1 MPAALPGMDCHDV
14 RESLSAALDGETSPI
29 SSELTAAHVRGCP
42 ACREWQR
49 SAQEVVR
56 QLRLTSV
63 SLEHDLSGAVLG
75 ALAPEAALPFLQRVL
90 LLLTGLAQLAITVPL
105 LLLGHDGEGSRH
117 VAHELGSFDL
127 ALAVAFVVG
136 ALRPKLSSGLAW
148 PCGFAAAGLLA
159 TALIDIGMGETP
171 GFDELQH
178 GIAVIGAALLFWG
191 ARVGAYAQTPRLRAL
206 VHAS

>member
-1 MPAALPGMDCHDV
+1 MDCHDV
-14 RESLSAALDGETSPI
+14 RESLSAALDGESSPI

-42 ACREWQR
+42 ACREWQ
-49 SAQEVVR
+49 SAAHEIVR
-56 QLRLTSV
+56 RLRLTSM
-63 SLEHDLSGAVLG
+63 SLDHDLSGAVLSRW
-75 ALAPEAALPFLQRVL
+75 APEPAPPLLQRAL
-90 LLLTGLAQLAITVPL
+90 LLLIGIAQLAVTVPL
-105 LLLGHDGEGSRH
+105 LLLGHDSEGTRH

-136 ALRPKLSSGLAW
+136 ALRPRLSSGLAW

-178 GIAVIGAALLFWG
+178 GVAVVGAALLFWG
-191 ARVGAYAQTPRLRAL
+191 ARASTRVETPRLRAL
-206 VHAS
+206 AHAS

>member
-1 MPAALPGMDCHDV
+1 MDCHDV
-14 RESLSAALDGETSPI
+14 RESLSAALDGETTPM

-56 QLRLTSV
+56 RLRLNSV
-63 SLEHDLSGAVLG
+63 SLDHDLSGAVVSR
-75 ALAPEAALPFLQRVL
+75 LAPEVASPVLQRAL
-90 LLLTGLAQLAITVPL
+90 LLLIGLAQLAITVPL
-105 LLLGHDGEGSRH
+105 LLLGHDGEGTRH

-136 ALRPKLSSGLAW
+136 ALRPQLSSGLAW

-159 TALIDIGMGETP
+159 TALIDIGQGRTP
-171 GFDELQH
+171 GIDELQH
-178 GIAVIGAALLFWG
+178 GIAVLGAALLFWG
-191 ARVGAYAQTPRLRAL
+191 ARASTHARTPRLRPL
-206 VHAS
+206 VPAS

>member
-1 MPAALPGMDCHDV
+1 MDCHDV
-14 RESLSAALDGETSPI
+14 RESLSAALDGEMSPI

-42 ACREWQR
+42 TCREWQR

-56 QLRLTSV
+56 RIRLTSV
-63 SLEHDLSGAVLG
+63 SLERDLTAGVL
-75 ALAPEAALPFLQRVL
+75 AHLEPAAAPPLLQRAL
-90 LLLTGLAQLAITVPL
+90 LLLIGVAQLAITVPL
-105 LLLGHDGEGSRH
+105 LLLGHDGEGGRH

-136 ALRPKLSSGLAW
+136 ALRPRLSSGLAW

-159 TALIDIGMGETP
+159 TALIDIGLGETP
-171 GFDELQH
+171 GIDEIQH
-178 GIAVIGAALLFWG
+178 TIAVVGAGLLFWG
-191 ARVGAYAQTPRLRAL
+191 ARASARVEPPRARSL